1 MKRYR
6 VVPKTFDLTANLLI
20 SLEESLRINPSD
32 DIVEKINQLKESYG
46 MRYGIL
52 YIENKLDNIR
62 SIGVN
67 PFSIVSYHNSL
78 IQQIRD
84 SFITGNYYPALTGAC
99 ALGERIL
106 NHLILDLRTHYQPLG
121 NDESIFTDKT
131 FSNWRDMIL
140 KLDEWNVLLPEVSK
154 SFKELKNIRNKALHF
169 SQSLPSKLRE
179 VALEALI
186 LIQNIIANQFSAF
199 GLQPWFIPNVA
210 GESYLK
216 REWETI
222 PFIKEYYL
230 KINSYYVGPSHKV
243 KSIQPWQFE
252 DDVYSEEEITDEKFV
267 ELRKNWVTNGI

>member
-20 SLEESLRINPSD
+20 SLEESMKINPSD
-32 DIVEKINQLKESYG
+32 ELIEKINQVKENYG
-46 MRYGIL
+46 VRYGVL
-52 YIENKLDNIR
+52 NLESKLDNIR

-106 NHLILDLRTHYQPLG
+106 NHLILDLRLYFQPVDS
-121 NDESIFTDKT
+121 NEPIFNNRA
-131 FSNWRDMIL
+131 FSNWRDMIS

-154 SFKELKNIRNKALHF
+154 SFKKLKDIRNKSLHF

-199 GLQPWFIPNVA
+199 GLQPWFIPNVP

-216 REWETI
+216 REWETM

-230 KINSYYVGPSHKV
+230 KINSYYMGPSHKV
-243 KSIQPWQFE
+243 KSIQPWDFE
-252 DDVYSEEEITDEKFV
+252 DDVYPEEEITDEKFV
-267 ELRKNWVTNGI
+267 ELRKYSVTNGV